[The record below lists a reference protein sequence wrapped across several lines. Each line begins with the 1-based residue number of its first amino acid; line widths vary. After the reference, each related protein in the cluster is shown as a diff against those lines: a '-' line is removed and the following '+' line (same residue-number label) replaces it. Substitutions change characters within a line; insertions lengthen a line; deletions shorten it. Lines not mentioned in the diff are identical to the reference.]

1 MLKTLSI
8 AKLRRQLV
16 WGPAEEKHALTSQ
29 CSKSVSESVT

>member
-16 WGPAEEKHALTSQ
+16 
-29 CSKSVSESVT
+29 